1 MTALMLD
8 PGTLC
13 VAAPEL
19 QLSVGGDPRAASRFP
34 ATSRVSAITP
44 GMGLFFVTS
53 EQLASLIQRARA
65 GGAAPTRRARR
76 VIA

>member
-1 MTALMLD
+1 MTPLMLD

-19 QLSVGGDPRAASRFP
+19 QSSVGGDPWAASRFP
-34 ATSRVSAITP
+34 AKARVAAITP

-53 EQLASLIQRARA
+53 EQLASLVQRARA
-65 GGAAPTRRARR
+65 AGSVSGRRARR
-76 VIA
+76 ISA

>member
-1 MTALMLD
+1 MLD

-19 QLSVGGDPRAASRFP
+19 QSSVGGDPSAARRFP
-34 ATSRVSAITP
+34 PGARVAAITP

-53 EQLASLIQRARA
+53 EQLASLVQRARS
-65 GGAAPTRRARR
+65 AAAVPTLQARR
-76 VIA
+76 ITA